1 MKKLELEKLTNN
13 LRPGFL
19 KKFNYDINDIIGVK
33 DQEKFILYTKKKLI
47 RIYRGSLK
55 SKALLS
61 TYVPIEQA
69 VFYNFEIEKNVLE
82 KIENIDDYI
91 DTRVYDEAG
100 VDETEKYIIKY
111 KIIES
116 MKDEKLVTVE
126 VIIIPASYIEKGYKD
141 ILKESGY
148 IDYISFPAFAYK
160 ALYEE
165 KILQKAND
173 LFVVFL
179 YDKVF
184 LTFYNDGE
192 LLSIVT
198 ISGGL
203 DKIYESL
210 GKLNMKC

>member
-1 MKKLELEKLTNN
+1 
-13 LRPGFL
+13 
-19 KKFNYDINDIIGVK
+19 
-33 DQEKFILYTKKKLI
+33 
-47 RIYRGSLK
+47 
-55 SKALLS
+55 
-61 TYVPIEQA
+61 
-69 VFYNFEIEKNVLE
+69 
-82 KIENIDDYI
+82 
-91 DTRVYDEAG
+91 
-100 VDETEKYIIKY
+100 
-111 KIIES
+111 

-126 VIIIPASYIEKGYKD
+126 VIIIPAGYIENGYKD
-141 ILKESGY
+141 ILQESGY

-184 LTFYNDGE
+184 LTFYSDGE

-210 GKLNMKC
+210 GKLKIKNFDIGIFEKLITKKGVNPLKYTNVEKAVLDIMQDEFLSLINIVNSQIEKISMKYNIDTIDRIYVTSEYGNIEGLQEYMQKNY